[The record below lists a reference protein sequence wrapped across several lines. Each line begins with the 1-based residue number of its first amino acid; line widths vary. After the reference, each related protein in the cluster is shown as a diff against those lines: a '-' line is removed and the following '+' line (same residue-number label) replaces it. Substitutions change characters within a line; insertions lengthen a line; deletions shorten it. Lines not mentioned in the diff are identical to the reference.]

1 MSEHTLLFTISACWR
16 ACRSRSSAYRLMS
29 WFLLSSASL
38 AWPIRTNFSSIHF
51 LRSVWCFSLASYKHE
66 PRRSKQRQ
74 WAHISLTA
82 EEKKKKMLNVD
93 NRPLSSP
100 GPEWSVVWPVKR
112 HQRLI
117 WNLSCSSVQVAILST
132 SSILEIE
139 VINIFNGFKVPLLCL
154 FEY

>member
-1 MSEHTLLFTISACWR
+1 MNPEDPNKDNEHT
-16 ACRSRSSAYRLMS
+16 
-29 WFLLSSASL
+29 FLLQL
-38 AWPIRTNFSSIHF
+38 KRRNFF
-51 LRSVWCFSLASYKHE
+51 
-66 PRRSKQRQ
+66 
-74 WAHISLTA
+74 
-82 EEKKKKMLNVD
+82 LNVD